1 MFLFKRAHTMTKAE
15 YENCPVG
22 VKNSSDIQH
31 LAETFDIKLAA
42 MVERIEEKIDNMNDK
57 IQVEFDQMNEKIDSV
72 NSKVESLNTNVK
84 VLDQKLEGVDNL
96 EKFIEKKIENSR
108 KDRVFNFVRWIITGV
123 LGSGVIALFTTLV
136 VKLVK

>member
-1 MFLFKRAHTMTKAE
+1 MTNAE
-15 YENCPVG
+15 YESCPIG
-22 VKNSSDIQH
+22 IKNSANIEH
-31 LAETFDIKLAA
+31 LSQTFDLKLDA

-57 IQVEFDQMNEKIDSV
+57 IQTEFNLMNDKIDMV
-72 NSKVESLNTNVK
+72 NSKVENLNTNVK

-96 EKFIEKKIENSR
+96 EQFIEKKIETSR